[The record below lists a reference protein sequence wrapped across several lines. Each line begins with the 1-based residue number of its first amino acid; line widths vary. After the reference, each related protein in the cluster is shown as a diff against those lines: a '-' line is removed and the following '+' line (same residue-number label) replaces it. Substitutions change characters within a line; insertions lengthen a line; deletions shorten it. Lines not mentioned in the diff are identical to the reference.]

1 MIKKCPP
8 YNAGSEIYIV
18 AFWRKKMSLI
28 PNNAVVFSAL
38 KQGKKCNQI
47 YPFFEHHFSTQNF
60 SNFMSNKINL
70 FNSKNKKF

>member
-1 MIKKCPP
+1 MQ
-8 YNAGSEIYIV
+8 GLRYILLH
-18 AFWRKKMSLI
+18 FGGKKMSLI